1 MIGWYLVRA
10 SAENGKWRGHDL
22 SEALSGG
29 FGGEVLSALDGGEGG
44 EQNLGLGFF
53 FFCEPHRDPL
63 IVFVSCIRAINYL
76 LFLVLFC

>member
-1 MIGWYLVRA
+1 MSKCKQTQQYIFHLRERKSWYLVRA
-10 SAENGKWRGHDL
+10 SAINGKWRGHDL

-53 FFCEPHRDPL
+53 FFFVSL
-63 IVFVSCIRAINYL
+63 IVIH
-76 LFLVLFC
+76 